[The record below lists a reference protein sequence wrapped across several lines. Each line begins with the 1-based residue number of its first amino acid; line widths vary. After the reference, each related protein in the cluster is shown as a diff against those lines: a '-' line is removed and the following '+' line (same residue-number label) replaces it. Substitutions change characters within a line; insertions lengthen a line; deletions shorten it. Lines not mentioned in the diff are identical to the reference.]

1 MCSLSKEKW
10 CPVPQSTDCFKTRKK
25 KKKPVLNESSTRR
38 AKFLR
43 SSIWGRDKKN
53 LSKGGNW
60 AGCFHLTS
68 LTSLQTAMLFTLL
81 HDKGGLAI
89 IVSHSAT
96 GCRTRGTRAAVMKS
110 DLIKLRRGA
119 YKLGPGPWWLLLCFT
134 RHSQLTV
141 GKSPCLGC
149 VTSFL
154 LCRPCVISPKTWG
167 NFYCVD
173 CRFVCNM
180 LIFEVVTCL
189 LSLL

>member
-89 IVSHSAT
+89 MVSHSAT

-154 LCRPCVISPKTWG
+154 LCRPCVISPKTWS
-167 NFYCVD
+167 NFY
-173 CRFVCNM
+173 RFVCNM